1 MYNIDNL
8 SLATSKADLEN
19 QKMERSEITV
29 NSVSRRGAKTPN
41 TLRCVLDRAKWGL
54 LVIVLV
60 GFVTVCP
67 GQRKSR
73 MMPLKI
79 IQLPEP
85 RLKGPLSLEE
95 TLAKRQSMQGF
106 TAQALSYTQISQLVW
121 AALGVRE
128 KQEDFPMGATGP
140 MELHVATQDGVFAY
154 NPREH
159 NLMQTSRRDVR
170 IRLAVAA
177 FKQAA
182 VAEAACNIIVTG
194 AVKKVAPKNRN
205 KARRLMLLQAGHI
218 AQNIQLQAVS
228 LELGC
233 VPVGE
238 FNMKDVNKACGLPAG
253 VEPLCIICVGY
264 PIERPIEEGGEEK
277 EARGTEHRK
286 LKRAVLI
293 IASKNF
299 RDEEFFET
307 KFVLGDARVE
317 TVTAST
323 RKGAIKGMLGGI
335 AEATILVNDIV
346 VDDYD
351 AIIFIGGSG
360 AVEYFNKGVA
370 LDIAREAADK
380 GKILAAICIAPSVL
394 ANAGVLNGVRVT
406 GFPSEQARLRRAGA
420 IYTGAPVER
429 DGFIITGRGPE
440 VARLFGGAVADAIY
454 SR

>member
-1 MYNIDNL
+1 
-8 SLATSKADLEN
+8 
-19 QKMERSEITV
+19 
-29 NSVSRRGAKTPN
+29 
-41 TLRCVLDRAKWGL
+41 
-54 LVIVLV
+54 
-60 GFVTVCP
+60 
-67 GQRKSR
+67 

-128 KQEDFPMGATGP
+128 KQEDFPMAPSMGATNP
-140 MELHVATQDGVFAY
+140 MELHVSTQDGVFAY

-170 IRLAVAA
+170 IRLAAAA

-253 VEPLCIICVGY
+253 VEPLYIICVGN
-264 PIERPIEEGGEEK
+264 PIERPIEKGGEEE
-277 EARGTEHRK
+277 EARGTERRK
-286 LKRAVLI
+286 PKRAVLI

-307 KFVLGDARVE
+307 KFVLGDAGVE

-323 RKGAIKGMLGGI
+323 KKGAIKGMLGGI
-335 AEATILVNDIV
+335 ADATILVNDIV
-346 VDDYD
+346 VDGYD

-360 AVEYFNKGVA
+360 AVEYFNNGVA

-406 GFPSEQARLRRAGA
+406 GFPSEQARLQRAGA

-429 DGFIITGRGPE
+429 DGLLITGRGPE
-440 VARLFGGAVADAIY
+440 SARLFGGAVADAIL

>member
-1 MYNIDNL
+1 
-8 SLATSKADLEN
+8 
-19 QKMERSEITV
+19 
-29 NSVSRRGAKTPN
+29 
-41 TLRCVLDRAKWGL
+41 
-54 LVIVLV
+54 
-60 GFVTVCP
+60 
-67 GQRKSR
+67 

-121 AALGVRE
+121 AALGAKE
-128 KQEDFPMGATGP
+128 KQKDFPMAPSMRATDQ

-170 IRLAVAA
+170 IRLAAAA
-177 FKQAA
+177 FKHAA

-194 AVKKVAPKNRN
+194 TVKKVAPKNRN

-238 FNMKDVNKACGLPAG
+238 FNMKDVNKACGLSAG

-264 PIERPIEEGGEEK
+264 PIGQPIKESGEEK
-277 EARGTEHRK
+277 ETRGTERRK
-286 LKRAVLI
+286 PKRAVLI

-307 KFVLGDARVE
+307 KFVLGDAGVE
-317 TVTAST
+317 AVTAST

-335 AEATILVNDIV
+335 ADATILVNDIV

-360 AVEYFNKGVA
+360 ATEYFNKGVA
-370 LDIAREAADK
+370 LDIVREAADK

-429 DGFIITGRGPE
+429 DGLIITGIGPE
-440 VARLFGGAVADAIY
+440 AARLFGGAVADAIY